1 MAAQIRKSFSLG
13 EFRLEPDLRLLAR
26 DGREVHLANKPFQV
40 LLYLVEH
47 RDRLVSRDELLD
59 KFWDGC
65 DVYDDTLRKAVGAI
79 RKALD
84 DPTDS
89 PRFIET
95 RRAGGYRYIGPLAE
109 EILSNSAALE
119 IEQTRGV
126 RVVVEEEIHDSAPPA
141 LAQPQAR
148 RWLPA
153 LAALAIVLTA
163 AMAFVY
169 RHRAASSPAPVPP
182 RSLAVLPLKNLS
194 GDAADEYLSDG
205 IAESLIN
212 ELAKINDLKVVSRAS
227 AFTFKGRE
235 TDPREVG
242 RQLGV
247 AYLLEGSVNKSG
259 ERLRVNLRLVS
270 AADGR
275 VVWAGDSYDRAW
287 QDIFTV
293 QDEISCNVAEN
304 LRVLLCDGYAHK
316 RYTQNPAA
324 YDAYLK
330 GRYHWNKRTAEGLQQ
345 ALAYFGQAV
354 KLDPNYALAYCGLAS
369 SYKLA
374 VWYVPLPASEAV
386 PKMRAAAQ
394 KAVALDPQLAEARLA
409 MVEVY
414 SFDWKFDIMLREL
427 EQARRLAPNNADL
440 QHAYGVGVALLGRFD
455 EGLAASRRAL
465 ELDPLSLVINTDLGW
480 VYYLARRYDE
490 AVAQYRKTLAL
501 DPNFT
506 LARFD
511 LALALSQQGKH
522 DEAVAEM
529 LRARGR
535 GSDYLAG
542 LGYVY
547 AAAGRRQ
554 EALKTLAELKQM
566 AQKQYVPPYHLA
578 YVHTGLGDTEQ
589 ALAALEKT
597 YAEHTQHVVDFK
609 TLPLFDPLRP
619 NARFQNLLRR
629 VGLPD

>member
-1 MAAQIRKSFSLG
+1 
-13 EFRLEPDLRLLAR
+13 
-26 DGREVHLANKPFQV
+26 
-40 LLYLVEH
+40 
-47 RDRLVSRDELLD
+47 
-59 KFWDGC
+59 
-65 DVYDDTLRKAVGAI
+65 
-79 RKALD
+79 
-84 DPTDS
+84 
-89 PRFIET
+89 
-95 RRAGGYRYIGPLAE
+95 
-109 EILSNSAALE
+109 
-119 IEQTRGV
+119 
-126 RVVVEEEIHDSAPPA
+126 
-141 LAQPQAR
+141 
-148 RWLPA
+148 
-153 LAALAIVLTA
+153 
-163 AMAFVY
+163 
-169 RHRAASSPAPVPP
+169 
-182 RSLAVLPLKNLS
+182 
-194 GDAADEYLSDG
+194 
-205 IAESLIN
+205 
-212 ELAKINDLKVVSRAS
+212 
-227 AFTFKGRE
+227 
-235 TDPREVG
+235 
-242 RQLGV
+242 
-247 AYLLEGSVNKSG
+247 
-259 ERLRVNLRLVS
+259 
-270 AADGR
+270 
-275 VVWAGDSYDRAW
+275 
-287 QDIFTV
+287 
-293 QDEISCNVAEN
+293 
-304 LRVLLCDGYAHK
+304 
-316 RYTQNPAA
+316 
-324 YDAYLK
+324 
-330 GRYHWNKRTAEGLQQ
+330 
-345 ALAYFGQAV
+345 
-354 KLDPNYALAYCGLAS
+354 
-369 SYKLA
+369 
-374 VWYVPLPASEAV
+374 
-386 PKMRAAAQ
+386 
-394 KAVALDPQLAEARLA
+394 

-511 LALALSQQGKH
+511 LALALSHQGRH

-589 ALAALEKT
+589 SLAALEKT

-609 TLPLFDPLRP
+609 TLPLFDPLRS